1 MKPCQDT
8 HILHEGKQEMQ
19 VLTEDRETESV
30 ADPQPIAVSVN
41 KAAALTDTSP
51 YTWRAWIRD
60 GKVHATRLG
69 RRVVIP
75 MAEVRRVVREGISAR
90 PHTAS
95 TEGN

>member
-1 MKPCQDT
+1 
-8 HILHEGKQEMQ
+8 MQ
-19 VLTEDRETESV
+19 VLTQDRETESV
-30 ADPQPIAVSVN
+30 VDPQPIAVGVD
-41 KAAALTDTSP
+41 KAAALTDISS

-60 GKVHATRLG
+60 GKVRATRLG

-75 MAEVRRVVREGISAR
+75 MAEVQRVVREGIPAR